1 LFFLSSRG
9 EEPLIPA
16 FGFTSNRKEPGLG
29 SVSAAGSFAVA
40 VSSLHVRAAG
50 SLLVRAAGSLNK
62 RWMVIAGVRERVPGS
77 RVKQELGSHHS
88 LGLEQG
94 REPSSH
100 HNHHG
105 GLFEELELADMRVV
119 GTCSSTCKLVLQRR
133 LIRPTNR

>member
-1 LFFLSSRG
+1 MFFLSSRG
-9 EEPLIPA
+9 EEPHIPT

-40 VSSLHVRAAG
+40 VSSL
-50 SLLVRAAGSLNK
+50 LVRASGSLSK
-62 RWMVIAGVRERVPGS
+62 RWMVIVVVSERVPGS